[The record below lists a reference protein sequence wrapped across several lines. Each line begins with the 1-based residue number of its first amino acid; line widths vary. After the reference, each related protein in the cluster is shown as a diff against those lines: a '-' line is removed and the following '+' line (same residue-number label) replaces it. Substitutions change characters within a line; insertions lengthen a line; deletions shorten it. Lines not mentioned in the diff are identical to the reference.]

1 MPISKAK
8 GLHPE
13 YKNAPP
19 GKKVW
24 LVLRELTRKITVYQ
38 KAQNKWK
45 LKIEKLI
52 RFAKCVGMKQSL
64 KTTTRCIGMRAGKF
78 LGVRR
83 ILPEF
88 SQTCSKRFCATFAY
102 IFFPRRPWKY
112 FLIWPPKKIFPC
124 FSANVRRYFCQN
136 FQRFCPEFW
145 RFFPVFRYL
154 SRTSDKSK
162 LLRVRLHLRL
172 LHPRLLHHWPGVS
185 YHVKSRG
192 DAGRGKDC
200 VM

>member
-1 MPISKAK
+1 MDRPLVGDMELRLEAWRPAHQIRVRAHTRNSLGAKTGWPKQVSTYSKTMKSFEMPISKAK

-102 IFFPRRPWKY
+102 IFFPRRP
-112 FLIWPPKKIFPC
+112 
-124 FSANVRRYFCQN
+124 
-136 FQRFCPEFW
+136 
-145 RFFPVFRYL
+145 
-154 SRTSDKSK
+154 
-162 LLRVRLHLRL
+162 
-172 LHPRLLHHWPGVS
+172 
-185 YHVKSRG
+185 
-192 DAGRGKDC
+192 
-200 VM
+200 